1 MKKAMWALSFI
12 TLIGTAVAVQFLPES
27 VPMHMDFEGNIDRWG
42 SRYENL
48 IFPVIIIIMSLFWTL
63 FINYFEK
70 KAKKT
75 DDEKAAAESMSN
87 AKVMSVVGFSMA
99 VMFTVM
105 HAFMVYADFVAS
117 PDMVKSPVDI
127 GKVSVILMGILM
139 IVLGNYMTKTRI
151 NSAVGFRISWSMYNE
166 NTWQKTNRFGAIL
179 IMIAGLLSAVL
190 GVVLESS
197 IVSTFAALGLIILV
211 SIITVVYAH
220 KVYLEET
227 GKR

>member
-12 TLIGTAVAVQFLPES
+12 TLIGTVVAVQFLPES

-48 IFPVIIIIMSLFWTL
+48 IFPVIIILLALFWTA

-70 KAKKT
+70 KAT
-75 DDEKAAAESMSN
+75 GAEDEKTAAESRSN

-117 PDMVKSPVDI
+117 PDMIKSPVDI

-166 NTWQKTNRFGAIL
+166 NTWRKTNRFGAVL
-179 IMIAGLLSAVL
+179 LMIAGLLSAVL
-190 GVVLESS
+190 GAILESS

-227 GKR
+227 GK

>member
-12 TLIGTAVAVQFLPES
+12 TLIGTVVAVQFLPES

-48 IFPVIIIIMSLFWTL
+48 IFPVIIIILALFWTL
-63 FINYFEK
+63 FINHYEK

-99 VMFTVM
+99 AMFTVM

-117 PDMVKSPVDI
+117 PDMTKSPVDI

-166 NTWQKTNRFGAIL
+166 NTWRKTNRFGAVL
-179 IMIAGLLSAVL
+179 LMVAGLLSAVL
-190 GVVLESS
+190 GGVLESS
-197 IVSTFAALGLIILV
+197 IVSTFAALGLIIIV
-211 SIITVVYAH
+211 SIITVVYAR

-227 GKR
+227 GK

>member
-12 TLIGTAVAVQFLPES
+12 TLFGTAVAVQFLPES

-99 VMFTVM
+99 VMFTIM

-151 NSAVGFRISWSMYNE
+151 NSAVGFRISW
-166 NTWQKTNRFGAIL
+166 
-179 IMIAGLLSAVL
+179 
-190 GVVLESS
+190 
-197 IVSTFAALGLIILV
+197 
-211 SIITVVYAH
+211 
-220 KVYLEET
+220 
-227 GKR
+227 